1 MNIRVERRA
10 HVTVIAI
17 AGSVDGATAPALV
30 ASFREEVSGGFIRIV
45 GDFSGVEYTSSAG
58 LRALLETV
66 KETRQRGGDLRLAA
80 VQPDVLAGAGS
91 CRIHGHFEALRQHR
105 RGRGELSGAERVS
118 AAGPAAGPRNRI
130 AVVIG
135 SGSVKCAAALGMFKV
150 LQREAIPIDM
160 VVGCSGG
167 ALYAAFVAMG
177 HELASAEAKTRQL
190 WTREITQKR
199 NTRALLSA
207 MLPKIFGFDER
218 FGLVDDRLVLE
229 RLRRGFGDARFEDAK
244 IPLHLTA
251 TDFFTGEQVVFS
263 SGGVVDAIRASIAIP
278 YIFQPWKIGDRT
290 YVDGFLSDPM
300 PIGVAIKE
308 GADVII
314 TMGFESPYQT
324 RITSV
329 MRFAFQLSS
338 ITSNNLLK
346 ANYAFHNLAHHHE
359 ILPIIP
365 QFQHKIHLFDT
376 DRIPYVIEEGERAT
390 EKQIPYLRQL
400 LAPKSA

>member
-1 MNIRVERRA
+1 
-10 HVTVIAI
+10 
-17 AGSVDGATAPALV
+17 
-30 ASFREEVSGGFIRIV
+30 
-45 GDFSGVEYTSSAG
+45 
-58 LRALLETV
+58 
-66 KETRQRGGDLRLAA
+66 
-80 VQPDVLAGAGS
+80 
-91 CRIHGHFEALRQHR
+91 
-105 RGRGELSGAERVS
+105 
-118 AAGPAAGPRNRI
+118 
-130 AVVIG
+130 
-135 SGSVKCAAALGMFKV
+135 
-150 LQREAIPIDM
+150 M

-177 HELASAEAKTRQL
+177 HDLAVAEEKTKQL
-190 WTREITQKR
+190 WTKEITRKR

-207 MLPKIFGFDER
+207 MLPQIFGFDER

-229 RLRRGFGDARFEDAK
+229 RLRAGFGEGRFEEAK
-244 IPLHLTA
+244 IPLYLTA
-251 TDFFTGEQVVFS
+251 TDFFTGEQAVFDR
-263 SGGVVDAIRASIAIP
+263 GNLVDAIRASIAIP
-278 YIFQPWKIGDRT
+278 YIFQPWKIGERT

-308 GADVII
+308 GADIII

-324 RITSV
+324 RISSV

-376 DRIPYVIEEGERAT
+376 ERIPYVIEEGERAA

-400 LAPKSA
+400 LAPQTA

>member
-1 MNIRVERRA
+1 MSAPVPIGSRARV
-10 HVTVIAI
+10 
-17 AGSVDGATAPALV
+17 
-30 ASFREEVSGGFIRIV
+30 
-45 GDFSGVEYTSSAG
+45 
-58 LRALLETV
+58 
-66 KETRQRGGDLRLAA
+66 
-80 VQPDVLAGAGS
+80 
-91 CRIHGHFEALRQHR
+91 
-105 RGRGELSGAERVS
+105 
-118 AAGPAAGPRNRI
+118 

-135 SGSVKCAAALGMFKV
+135 SGSVKCAAALGLFKV
-150 LQREAIPIDM
+150 LEREHIPVDM

-167 ALYAAFVAMG
+167 ALYAGLMAMG
-177 HELASAEAKTRQL
+177 YDIPSAEAKTKQL
-190 WTREITQKR
+190 WTKEITRKR

-207 MLPKIFGFDER
+207 MLPQIFGFDER
-218 FGLVDDRLVLE
+218 FGLVDDRMVLE
-229 RLRRGFGDARFEDAK
+229 RLRQGFGEARFEDAK
-244 IPLHLTA
+244 IPLSLTA
-251 TDFFTGEQVVFS
+251 TDFHSGEQAVFT
-263 SGGVVDAIRASIAIP
+263 SGRIIDAIRASIAIP
-278 YIFQPWKIGDRT
+278 YIFQPWKIGEKT

-324 RITSV
+324 RISSV

-376 DRIPYVIEEGERAT
+376 DKIPYVIEEGERAA

-400 LAPKSA
+400 LAAQTA

>member
-1 MNIRVERRA
+1 M
-10 HVTVIAI
+10 
-17 AGSVDGATAPALV
+17 
-30 ASFREEVSGGFIRIV
+30 
-45 GDFSGVEYTSSAG
+45 
-58 LRALLETV
+58 
-66 KETRQRGGDLRLAA
+66 
-80 VQPDVLAGAGS
+80 
-91 CRIHGHFEALRQHR
+91 
-105 RGRGELSGAERVS
+105 S
-118 AAGPAAGPRNRI
+118 AASAPPRAASRV

-135 SGSVKCAAALGMFKV
+135 SGSVKCAAALGLFKV
-150 LQREAIPIDM
+150 LEREAIPIDM

-167 ALYAAFVAMG
+167 ALYAACVAMG
-177 HELASAEAKTRQL
+177 FDLPTAERKTREL
-190 WTREITQKR
+190 WTKEITQKR

-207 MLPKIFGFDER
+207 VLPQVFGFDER

-229 RLRRGFGDARFEDAK
+229 RLRQGFGDARMEDAK
-244 IPLHLTA
+244 IPLYLTA
-251 TDFFTGEQVVFS
+251 TDFHSGEQAVFS
-263 SGGVVDAIRASIAIP
+263 KGLLVDAVRASIAIP

-324 RITSV
+324 RISSV

-376 DRIPYVIEEGERAT
+376 DKIPYVIEEGERAA

-400 LAPKSA
+400 LAPRSA

>member
-1 MNIRVERRA
+1 
-10 HVTVIAI
+10 
-17 AGSVDGATAPALV
+17 
-30 ASFREEVSGGFIRIV
+30 
-45 GDFSGVEYTSSAG
+45 
-58 LRALLETV
+58 
-66 KETRQRGGDLRLAA
+66 
-80 VQPDVLAGAGS
+80 
-91 CRIHGHFEALRQHR
+91 
-105 RGRGELSGAERVS
+105 
-118 AAGPAAGPRNRI
+118 
-130 AVVIG
+130 VIG
-135 SGSVKCAAALGMFKV
+135 SGSVKCAAALGLFKV
-150 LQREAIPIDM
+150 LERERIPIDM

-167 ALYAAFVAMG
+167 ALYAAMVAIG
-177 HELASAEAKTRQL
+177 LDIPTAERKTREL
-190 WTREITQKR
+190 WTKEITKKR

-207 MLPKIFGFDER
+207 ILPQVFGFDER
-218 FGLVDDRLVLE
+218 FGLVDDRLVLA
-229 RLRRGFGDARFEDAK
+229 RLREAFGDTQIESTR

-251 TDFFTGEQVVFS
+251 TDFHLGEQVVFS
-263 SGGVVDAIRASIAIP
+263 RGSLVDAIRASIAIP

-300 PIGVAIKE
+300 PIGVAIRE

-324 RITSV
+324 RISSV

-338 ITSNNLLK
+338 ITANNLLK

-376 DRIPYVIEEGERAT
+376 DRIPYVIEEGERAA

-400 LAPKSA
+400 LAPRTA